1 MTDEDMKELKRLQS
15 LECHLDTY
23 ETKKHGFNYHE
34 MMGIASITV
43 YKLDTFEQKFQIM
56 EVDLMSHDDFAEW
69 CERFERLEWYKK

>member
-43 YKLDTFEQKFQIM
+43 YNLDTFEQKFQIM
-56 EVDLMSHDDFAEW
+56 EVDLMSHDEFANW
-69 CERFERLEWYKK
+69 CKEYERGKKRE